1 MKRQAEGFYIAT
13 DLALVAALSLQ
24 FPIEQIDKT
33 NPRKVKFSLKD
44 SDALRSLV
52 QAYWR
57 KELRIEPRSYY
68 DQLRTL
74 KSLLYSEENL

>member
-1 MKRQAEGFYIAT
+1 MSRQTEGFYIST

-24 FPIEQIDKT
+24 FPIEHIDKT

-44 SDALRSLV
+44 SNALRSLV

-57 KELRIEPRSYY
+57 KEMRIEPRSYY

-74 KSLLYSEENL
+74 KSRLYSEENL